1 MTLVTTTLMLILLY
15 IMFWQPEGGN
25 GGKRGTGW

>member
-1 MTLVTTTLMLILLY
+1 MVISFMVLILLY
-15 IMFWQPEGGN
+15 IMFWQPEGGD